1 MALQYTGVPYLKWPM
16 PLAQAVNI
24 TSVATAPQSILLDAA
39 LESAAIV
46 MPAPKTGNIDRI
58 KWRTNTWTTAG
69 ANNIEIAVETVANNG
84 MPNFTKTLWG
94 TNTEGTK
101 TPVATDDNV
110 WIETTL
116 TAAAAVVQGDVFAV
130 CIRNPSAN
138 ASVFNIAAL
147 QTSNVNPPPASNV
160 LPKMAQA
167 LGAPPTAFASGN
179 GAWPMIA
186 IRYDDGTW
194 WFADGMITGTG
205 ATTVY
210 NSGTNP
216 RYRGNRFQVPFK
228 CRAIGLTTIISNP
241 AASGTFI
248 ARIRDDSG
256 TALASSPAFDSD
268 WFGGA
273 TVDSS
278 VELLFDASVTLDPG
292 TWYRMTIEPQ
302 TATNITLL
310 RLDVSDTDIMTC
322 SPGGTNFYLTTSN
335 NLSTWTDTTDE
346 KSIISLLIDAL
357 DDGTG
362 GGGGGLALPPVR
374 VAA

>member
-39 LESAAIV
+39 LESVAIV

-69 ANNIEIAVETVANNG
+69 ANAVEVAVETVANNG
-84 MPNFTKTLWG
+84 LPNFTKTLFG
-94 TNTEGTK
+94 TNTEAAH

-110 WIETTL
+110 WLENTL
-116 TAAAAVVQGDVFAV
+116 TAAAAVTQGQVFAV
-130 CIRNPSAN
+130 CIRNPATN
-138 ASVFNIAAL
+138 ASAFNVAAL

-160 LPKMAQA
+160 LPKQAQA

-194 WFADGMITGTG
+194 YFADGMITGTG
-205 ATTVY
+205 GTTVY

-228 CRAIGLTTIISNP
+228 CRVIGLTTIISNP

-268 WFGGA
+268 WFGGT

-310 RLDVSDTDIMTC
+310 RLDVGNTDIMTTA
-322 SPGGTNFYLTTSN
+322 PGGTNFYMTTSN
-335 NLSTWTDTTDE
+335 DLTAWTNTTNQ

-357 DDGTG
+357 DDGAG
-362 GGGGGLALPPVR
+362 GGGGGLALPAVR